1 MILSPLSSSNSQ
13 WAVALIYKNKRK
25 RKFIKKSR
33 YWLPSFQNG
42 AQSNATPL
50 DGTAKTTVASN
61 PLVLKRGYTP
71 PGGVYAPWWGIRPHG
86 GVYAPWWGIRPLVGY
101 TPHWLKYVLVGKGE
115 RWGGRGL
122 RWLEHRLPAGILRW
136 STCHSLRAIYR
147 ATGLQLRW
155 IFPSTWKQYRPN
167 QSLLYKNK

>member
-25 RKFIKKSR
+25 RKFIKKSH

-71 PGGVYAPWWGIRPHG
+71 PGGVYTPWWGIRPTDWNTYWWEKGRDGEVEFCG
-86 GVYAPWWGIRPLVGY
+86 GWNTGFQRAFSGGQHVTAFGQFTGPRGFNSAEFSRQLGSNIVRISLYCTKINKRKIHERLII
-101 TPHWLKYVLVGKGE
+101 YVIE
-115 RWGGRGL
+115 
-122 RWLEHRLPAGILRW
+122 
-136 STCHSLRAIYR
+136 
-147 ATGLQLRW
+147 
-155 IFPSTWKQYRPN
+155 
-167 QSLLYKNK
+167 